1 MSDAEQTK
9 GQVAYDASAALIFT
23 NQAQRALANAADF
36 TIDSDEMLEAA
47 GDDLRAVKTL
57 QKRVE
62 ETRTSITGPLNQAV
76 KAVNDLFRAPAQFLG
91 QAETTLKTSM
101 LTYTTE
107 QERIAAI
114 AQRKAEEE
122 ARQERERLAELQRQQ
137 EATARAAAVAAQR
150 AQAEAEAAAASGNME
165 AASAAQEQARV
176 QAEAAEQANEEAHAT
191 TVAAAVI
198 SMPVAAAA
206 PAKVRGISTSRTF
219 DYELVDLHALV
230 CHVAQ
235 NPQLISLL
243 MADSV
248 KLRAM
253 VRATELNTNLPGV
266 RVFEKRGMSARAA

>member
-76 KAVNDLFRAPAQFLG
+76 KAVNDLFRAPAQFLA

-122 ARQERERLAELQRQQ
+122 ARQEREHLAALQRQQ
-137 EATARAAAVAAQR
+137 EAVARAAAEAAQR
-150 AQAEAEAAAASGNME
+150 AQAEAEAAASGNME

-176 QAEAAEQANEEAHAT
+176 QAEAAEQANTEVHAT

-235 NPQLISLL
+235 HPQLISLL

-266 RVFEKRGMSARAA
+266 RVYEKRGMSARAA